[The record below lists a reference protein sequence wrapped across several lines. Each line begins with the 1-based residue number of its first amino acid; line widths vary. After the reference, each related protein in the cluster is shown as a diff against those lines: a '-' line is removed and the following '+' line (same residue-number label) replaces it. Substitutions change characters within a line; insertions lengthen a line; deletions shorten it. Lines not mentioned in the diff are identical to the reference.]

1 MSEVLR
7 VIGWVMPLKL
17 YFISFGICMFV
28 AIFMFFADRLYNKD
42 HLTPKFDG
50 VCYAIGCI
58 SILPW
63 INLGILFI
71 VAFVFIES
79 VVEVIKYCRK
89 NGLAFL
95 TVNEKYELL
104 KKNVYK

>member
-1 MSEVLR
+1 MSEFLR
-7 VIGWVMPLKL
+7 ILGLIMPLKL

-28 AIFMFFADRLYNKD
+28 AIFIFIVDKLYND
-42 HLTPKFDG
+42 HLTPDYDG
-50 VCYAIGCI
+50 VCYALGCI
-58 SILPW
+58 AILPW
-63 INLGILFI
+63 INLGMLFI
-71 VAFVFIES
+71 VAFVFIGS

-104 KKNVYK
+104 KKNDHK